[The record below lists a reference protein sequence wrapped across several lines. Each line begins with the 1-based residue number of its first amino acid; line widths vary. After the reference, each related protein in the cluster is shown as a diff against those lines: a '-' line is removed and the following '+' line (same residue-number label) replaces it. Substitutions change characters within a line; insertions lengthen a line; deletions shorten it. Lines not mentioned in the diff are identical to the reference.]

1 MSPDVSFRSNYI
13 PSWEPLRPLFS
24 ACRGISEIVAR
35 YEYENDHEVIHD
47 GSGAPHD
54 VSISGNV
61 MYSTQRE
68 SASFFGRDPV
78 TWDMVTKITFRDGK
92 IAKIEMF
99 LDPAPIE
106 ATYGIASHERR

>member
-1 MSPDVSFRSNYI
+1 
-13 PSWEPLRPLFS
+13 
-24 ACRGISEIVAR
+24 
-35 YEYENDHEVIHD
+35 
-47 GSGAPHD
+47 
-54 VSISGNV
+54 